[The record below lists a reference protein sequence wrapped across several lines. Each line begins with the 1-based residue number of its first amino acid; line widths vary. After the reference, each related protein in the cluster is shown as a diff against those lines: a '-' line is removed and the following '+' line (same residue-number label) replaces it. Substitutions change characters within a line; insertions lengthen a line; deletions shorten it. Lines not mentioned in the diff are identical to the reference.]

1 MSHVFKLKQQ
11 NNGLKSLSLAYY
23 NVSSCIVSM
32 FFSVIVYWTS
42 IVVFLYCFSLDIQC
56 RTGAGVLNRLRC
68 IDRFWQL
75 YEVSLSSDNVSVH
88 AVMLH
93 HIIVNWTAMIV
104 ADIHQISMD
113 VQ

>member
-1 MSHVFKLKQQ
+1 MYSQQ

-23 NVSSCIVSM
+23 SVSSCIVSM
-32 FFSVIVYWTS
+32 FFSVIVHWTS

-56 RTGAGVLNRLRC
+56 RTDAGVLNRLRC
-68 IDRFWQL
+68 IDCFWQFIKS
-75 YEVSLSSDNVSVH
+75 YKVSLSSDNVSVH
-88 AVMLH
+88 AVVLDR
-93 HIIVNWTAMIV
+93 IIVNRTAMIV